1 MPSRK
6 FIIEGEFTSLNEY
19 INLERGNKF
28 SASTVKKAETQVVRL
43 LLCDALAL
51 PDDCYPLKP
60 RFDFYTKDAR
70 KDADN
75 VDFARKFI
83 LDGMVKAG
91 ILVDDRRKF
100 IVGFD
105 INLYVDKNNP
115 RVEITFTW

>member
-19 INLERGNKF
+19 INTERISKF
-28 SASTVKKAETQVVRL
+28 AAAATKRNETELVVMFLSRENP
-43 LLCDALAL
+43 L

-60 RFDFYTKDAR
+60 RFDTKDAR